1 MIEITCINPPD
12 NSGDIHPKE
21 YSGSGNP
28 VNSSITSSTALK
40 QEPPART
47 SHVPF
52 CVLLGQCPSQ

>member
-1 MIEITCINPPD
+1 MIITCINPPD

-28 VNSSITSSTALK
+28 ASSNTSSTALK
-40 QEPPART
+40 HEPPART

-52 CVLLGQCPSQ
+52 CVLFGQCPSQ